1 MNGARCVRLTR
12 SGGVA
17 GLTLVAAVT
26 LDDLPAATLTK
37 VRTALR
43 GLSHPARRAR
53 SVKPAGATDLFQYEL
68 VVEEPD
74 GGRQLFSAREGE
86 VTAEMQ
92 TLLDVLLPMAAP
104 E

>member
-1 MNGARCVRLTR
+1 MKGPRCVRLTR

-17 GLTLVAAVT
+17 GLTLVASVT
-26 LDDLPAATLTK
+26 LDDLPAATLTE
-37 VRTALR
+37 VSTALR
-43 GLSHPARRAR
+43 GLSQPARRAS
-53 SVKPAGATDLFQYEL
+53 SVRPAGATDRFQYDL

-74 GGRQLFSAREGE
+74 GSRQCFSAREGE

-92 TLLDVLLPMAAP
+92 TLLEVLLPMAAP